1 MKKGF
6 TLIELIV
13 VISAI
18 AILAGMIVP
27 TIGSLVDDAKLNR
40 MGVELNTLVAAC
52 QMYEKDAGRIPRG
65 EVNGATSWAP
75 QTGATTNIDNLMN
88 YTRTINV
95 GGTNKVYNFRDY
107 LQKRVQLDPWN
118 VTYGYYEAVGVAA
131 MTPGAAGIVVSYGP
145 DGRNGPTVN
154 EWATATWNARTVL
167 PSTNKGDYKVFSV
180 NKP

>member
-1 MKKGF
+1 MRGF

-27 TIGSLVDDAKLNR
+27 TIGSLVDDAKLNK
-40 MGVELNTLVAAC
+40 MGVELNSLTAAC

-65 EVNGATSWAP
+65 EVNGNTNWTP
-75 QTGATTNIDNLMN
+75 QVGATANIDNLMN
-88 YTRTINV
+88 YTRTITV
-95 GGTNKVYNFRDY
+95 AGVAKVYNFRDY
-107 LQKRVQLDPWN
+107 LQKRIQLDPWN
-118 VTYGYYEAVGVAA
+118 TSYGYYEAVGVAA
-131 MTPGAAGIVVSYGP
+131 MTPGAAGIVASYGP
-145 DGRNGPTVN
+145 DAVNGPTVQ
-154 EWATATWNARTVL
+154 EWNTATWNARTVL